1 MKIKIQLWALS
12 YASIDSDDNLYTETI
27 GLYESKDDAFK
38 AMKDNISSDIM
49 YGDFEDNWYIHD
61 ETADYV
67 EAFSMTRK
75 SYELIHYNMAYD
87 LR

>member
-38 AMKDNISSDIM
+38 AMKDNVSSDIKD
-49 YGDFEDNWYIHD
+49 GDIEDKWKIND
-61 ETADYV
+61 KTADYV
-67 EAFSMTRK
+67 DDFSNTRK
-75 SYELIHYNMAYD
+75 SYRINSL
-87 LR
+87 

>member
-38 AMKDNISSDIM
+38 EMKDNVSSDIED
-49 YGDFEDNWYIHD
+49 GDIEDNWKIND
-61 ETADYV
+61 KTADYV
-67 EAFSMTRK
+67 DDFSMTRK
-75 SYELIHYNMAYD
+75 SYRINSL
-87 LR
+87 

>member
-1 MKIKIQLWALS
+1 MKIKIWALS
-12 YASIDSDDNLYTETI
+12 YASIDSDDKLYTATI
-27 GLYESKDDAFK
+27 GLYESKDEAVN

-67 EAFSMTRK
+67 DDFSITRK
-75 SYELIHYNMAYD
+75 SYRINSL
-87 LR
+87 